1 MPTPA
6 PSPKGMRLVAT
17 GAYLLRAIP
26 EHRRHPHIDPM
37 ALGLRLLGEQI
48 KIEPRLPDKPWWGM
62 FNGA

>member
-1 MPTPA
+1 
-6 PSPKGMRLVAT
+6 
-17 GAYLLRAIP
+17 
-26 EHRRHPHIDPM
+26 M